1 MFDLDKWQEIFFSLR
16 KNKLRTFLTGF
27 SVAWGIF
34 MLMLLLGSGNGL
46 QNAVEYQFRDDAV
59 NSIFIYR
66 GQTTKEY
73 EGLQPGRRIRFTNDD
88 YEMLKNTTPGL
99 EYLSGRYYLPGEDK
113 VAYNGD
119 YGNFSIITVHP
130 EHRFIE
136 RTLPVQ
142 GRFLNKTDIKEHRK
156 VACIGE
162 KVQEALFKDEDP
174 IGKYVK
180 INNVPFKVVGVFT
193 DEGGEGLLRTVYLPI
208 STAQR
213 IYSGD
218 NTLHTL
224 LLTVSDMSS
233 DESQKL
239 ESTIRKRMAEKH
251 HFAADDMSA
260 LHINNN
266 IENFQQ
272 TKQIFAAINLFIWI
286 VGIGTLIAG
295 IVGVSNIMIIVVK
308 ERTREIGIR
317 KAIGARPNSI
327 IALILFESIF
337 ITAVAGYLGMIT
349 GIGLLELISAVMPET
364 DFFRSPGV
372 DLGTAISAT
381 LILVTS
387 GALAGFVPAR
397 RAARIKP
404 IVALRHE

>member
-1 MFDLDKWQEIFFSLR
+1 MFDLDKWQEILYSLR

-46 QNAVEYQFRDDAV
+46 QNAVEYQFRDDAI
-59 NSIFIYR
+59 NSIFLYR
-66 GQTTKEY
+66 GQTTKEHK
-73 EGLQPGRRIRFTNDD
+73 GLQPGRRIRFTNED
-88 YEMLKNTTPGL
+88 YQMLKNTTPGL

-119 YGNFSIITVHP
+119 YGNFSIVTVHP
-130 EHRFIE
+130 DHQFIE
-136 RTLPVQ
+136 RTLPVE
-142 GRFLNKTDIKEHRK
+142 GRFLNRKDITEFRK

-162 KVQEALFKDEDP
+162 KVREALFKEEDP

-180 INNVPFKVVGVFT
+180 INNVPFKIVGVFS
-193 DEGGEGLLRTVYLPI
+193 DEGGEELLRTVYLPV

-224 LLTVSDMSS
+224 LFTVSDMSAT
-233 DESQKL
+233 ESKEL
-239 ESTIRKRMAEKH
+239 EETIRQRMATKH
-251 HFAADDMSA
+251 HFAVDDRSA

-266 IENFQQ
+266 IDNYQQ
-272 TKQIFAAINLFIWI
+272 TKEVFAAINLFIWI
-286 VGIGTLIAG
+286 IGIGTLIAG

-317 KAIGARPNSI
+317 KAIGARPRSI
-327 IALILFESIF
+327 VALILFESIF
-337 ITAVAGYLGMIT
+337 ITAIAGYMGMLA
-349 GIGLLELISAVMPET
+349 GIGLLELVSAVMPDT

-381 LILVTS
+381 VVLVAS
-387 GALAGFVPAR
+387 GAIAGFIPAR